1 MDAILPAHGTDIA
14 NPASTHSKEALTMA
28 DDDKTADKA
37 PAPRRTGEA
46 RGARRTDAR
55 HDPGKLRENQQRLG
69 VGPEHRTEA
78 MKKGHRG
85 TFP

>member
-1 MDAILPAHGTDIA
+1 MSQDE
-14 NPASTHSKEALTMA
+14 STPEKS
-28 DDDKTADKA
+28 

-46 RGARRTDAR
+46 RGARRADAR
-55 HDPGKLRENQQRLG
+55 RDPGKLRENQQRLG

>member
-1 MDAILPAHGTDIA
+1 MSQDE
-14 NPASTHSKEALTMA
+14 STPEKV
-28 DDDKTADKA
+28 
-37 PAPRRTGEA
+37 PAPRRAGEA
-46 RGARRTDAR
+46 RGGRRADARR
-55 HDPGKLRENQQRLG
+55 DPGKLRENQQRLG